1 MMLLV
6 VPGWFKIENSELPWF
21 RRAPELWVYP
31 VQILVCGATL
41 LFFRQHYVF
50 RPWRGLILA
59 VLFATVGIACWI
71 LPAWLHQRWS
81 QPGQGDPGWW
91 RWLGVVPRNDGF
103 DPDVIDHHSFWWT
116 AAVGMRFLRMV
127 VIVPLV
133 EEIFWRGFLMRYVIA
148 EERPFEAVPFG
159 THHWK
164 AFVIVT
170 TGVVLIHNPEDYV
183 GALIWGVLMYGLA
196 VRTRSLGACVA
207 MHAAGNLL
215 LGVYVLQTRQWG
227 FW

>member
-1 MMLLV
+1 M
-6 VPGWFKIENSELPWF
+6 E
-21 RRAPELWVYP
+21 
-31 VQILVCGATL
+31 
-41 LFFRQHYVF
+41 
-50 RPWRGLILA
+50 
-59 VLFATVGIACWI
+59 
-71 LPAWLHQRWS
+71 
-81 QPGQGDPGWW
+81 DPGWW
-91 RWLGVVPRNDGF
+91 RWAGIVARNDGF
-103 DPDVIDHHSFWWT
+103 DPDVIDRHSFWWM

-148 EERPFEAVPFG
+148 GERPFEAVPFG

-170 TGVVLIHNPEDYV
+170 AGVVLIHNPEDYA
-183 GALIWGVLMYGLA
+183 GALVWGTLMYVLA
-196 VRTRSLGACVA
+196 VRTRSLGACVT
-207 MHAAGNLL
+207 MHAVGNLL